1 MSAQNHPRLRADLTG
16 MLKLLLLYALS
27 VVSPNEMECVGS
39 IQDAM
44 LPLDVIVS
52 GVEMEGIAT
61 LAAQGQMI
69 HLNGPKVSALKPGAI
84 QRVVRPEGRVRDP
97 LSGDKLGYYYI
108 DVGTIRIESV
118 DVDKAMATVRVACHG
133 MLKGDLVI
141 PFTPKTKM
149 EFSGPLSTSLTQL
162 PEHGLVGS
170 VLLGKEDVRQMS
182 TGNFCFLGL
191 GSRDG
196 IKPGDRFTVF
206 RPQPGFDP
214 RDLNALG
221 KTSDRTYSPV
231 INYAYRFNLSMLLQ
245 QRKLSPQILGDVVVV
260 ETGDTISTGKI
271 VNCISEIHVGDLVVK
286 R

>member
-1 MSAQNHPRLRADLTG
+1 
-16 MLKLLLLYALS
+16 
-27 VVSPNEMECVGS
+27 MECIGS

-61 LAAQGQMI
+61 LAAQRQMI
-69 HLNGPKVSALKPGAI
+69 HLNGPKVSALKPGDI
-84 QRVVRPEGRVRDP
+84 RRVVRPEGRVRDP

-108 DVGTIRIESV
+108 DVGTIRIETV
-118 DVDKAMATVRVACHG
+118 RADRAMAMVQVACHG

-141 PFTPKTKM
+141 PYTPKAKV
-149 EFSGPLSTSLTQL
+149 EFSGSLSTSRTPL
-162 PEHGLVGS
+162 PEHGLVGCI
-170 VLLGKEDVRQMS
+170 LLGKEDVRQMS
-182 TGNFCFLGL
+182 TGNFCFFGL

-206 RPQPGFDP
+206 RPQPGFNP
-214 RDLNALG
+214 GDLNGLG

-231 INYAYRFNLSMLLQ
+231 INYAYRFNLSLLLH

-260 ETGDTISTGKI
+260 ETGDPISTGKI
-271 VNCISEIHVGDLVVK
+271 INCLSEIHVGDLMV
-286 R
+286 RR